1 MAQYNP
7 NSRYTW
13 TPEDTFTLNGQQF
26 GLILNT
32 VRAYL
37 SSEEA
42 ARFQL
47 MIQTN
52 QVIEELMIK
61 GVEEGRIKEVE
72 PEIQQEI
79 PTMEVVKE

>member
-1 MAQYNP
+1 MAQYDP
-7 NSRYTW
+7 AKRYTW
-13 TPEDTFTLNGQQF
+13 TPEDTFTLTGQQF
-26 GLILNT
+26 GLFLNT

-47 MIQTN
+47 MMQAN
-52 QVIEELMIK
+52 QAIEELMIK
-61 GVEEGRIKEVE
+61 GVESDIIKEVE
-72 PEIQQEI
+72 EPQV

>member
-1 MAQYNP
+1 MATYNP
-7 NSRYTW
+7 SSRYTW
-13 TPEDTFTLNGQQF
+13 TPEDTFTLTGQQF
-26 GLILNT
+26 GLFLNT

-52 QVIEELMIK
+52 QVIEKIMKEAVENDVIK
-61 GVEEGRIKEVE
+61 EAVEEV
-72 PEIQQEI
+72 
-79 PTMEVVKE
+79 PTMQVVE

>member
-1 MAQYNP
+1 MAQYDP
-7 NSRYTW
+7 AKRYTW
-13 TPEDTFTLNGQQF
+13 TPEDTFTLTGQQF

-47 MIQTN
+47 MMQAN
-52 QVIEELMIK
+52 EVIEKLMIQ
-61 GVEEGRIKEVE
+61 GVEADTIKEVE
-72 PEIQQEI
+72 APIE
-79 PTMEVVKE
+79 EVSSKDL

>member
-1 MAQYNP
+1 MATYNP
-7 NSRYTW
+7 SSRYTW
-13 TPEDTFTLNGQQF
+13 TPEDTFTLTGQQF
-26 GLILNT
+26 GLFLNT

-47 MIQTN
+47 MMQAN
-52 QVIEELMIK
+52 QAIEELMIK
-61 GVEEGRIKEVE
+61 GVEADIIKEVE
-72 PEIQQEI
+72 EPQV

>member
-1 MAQYNP
+1 MAQYDP
-7 NSRYTW
+7 SKRYTW
-13 TPEDTFTLNGQQF
+13 TPEDTFTLTGQQF
-26 GLILNT
+26 GLFLNT

-47 MIQTN
+47 MMQAN
-52 QVIEELMIK
+52 QAIEELMIK
-61 GVEEGRIKEVE
+61 GVESDTIKEVE
-72 PEIQQEI
+72 EPQV

>member
-1 MAQYNP
+1 MAQYDSNK
-7 NSRYTW
+7 RYTW
-13 TPEDTFTLNGQQF
+13 TPEDTFTLTGQQF

-47 MIQTN
+47 MVQTN
-52 QVIEELMIK
+52 QVIEELMIQ
-61 GVEEGRIKEVE
+61 GVEADIIKEVVEE
-72 PEIQQEI
+72 PI
-79 PTMEVVKE
+79 PMMEKV

>member
-1 MAQYNP
+1 MAQYDP
-7 NSRYTW
+7 NKRYTW
-13 TPEDTFTLNGQQF
+13 TPEDTFTLTGQQF
-26 GLILNT
+26 GLFLNT

-47 MIQTN
+47 MMQAN
-52 QVIEELMIK
+52 QVIEELMVK
-61 GVEEGRIKEVE
+61 GVESDIIKEVE
-72 PEIQQEI
+72 EPQA